1 MIWAMQSPIERFGA
15 FCFDRERMALT
26 CEGRPLA
33 LGGRE
38 AALLTALLDAQ
49 GAVVSKD
56 ALMDAAWPGTIVEQ
70 ANLTVQIASLRR
82 TLAAAPGGEDW
93 IGTVPRV
100 GYRLARG
107 PSSALD
113 ADDRRPAIAVLPFA
127 NLSGDPQK
135 DYLADG
141 LVEELITGL
150 SRFRAFSV
158 IARNSSFVYKNRAV
172 DVREVARELGVR
184 YVLEG
189 SVRHS
194 GVRVRVSAQLIEAA
208 TGAHLWAENFDGTS
222 EDIFD
227 FQDEIT
233 VGVIGLIEPEIRR
246 AEIERAR
253 RKRPDSLGAW
263 DLYIQA
269 LPLVYSANVPGYSDA
284 IALLDR
290 AIALDPDYVP
300 ALALASWAHEK
311 RKTFNGKAPAGVD
324 DVAISLALAHRA
336 LELDPDDPLVLAL
349 LGWLRIWFLED
360 YSGLALCKRA
370 ASLNP
375 NNLLVLDFA
384 SCAHLK
390 AGELEDVI
398 ASASR
403 ALQLGPGSPD
413 KYVCLTHI
421 AQAHLN
427 LGRLDEAV
435 AWAHRAIEA
444 NGDYVYGH
452 MTLACANA
460 LLGRQTAARAALDR
474 VLAIRPE
481 MTIAQCNATP
491 PTRYPERWAICIDG
505 LRKAGMPER

>member
-1 MIWAMQSPIERFGA
+1 
-15 FCFDRERMALT
+15 
-26 CEGRPLA
+26 
-33 LGGRE
+33 
-38 AALLTALLDAQ
+38 
-49 GAVVSKD
+49 
-56 ALMDAAWPGTIVEQ
+56 MDAAWPGAVVEE
-70 ANLTVQIASLRR
+70 ANLSVQIAALRK
-82 TLAAAPGGEDW
+82 TLGAAPGGEDW

-107 PSSALD
+107 SSPASEREN
-113 ADDRRPAIAVLPFA
+113 RRPAIAVLPFA
-127 NLSGDPQK
+127 NLSGDPQQ

-150 SRFRAFSV
+150 SRFKTFAV
-158 IARNSSFVYKNRAV
+158 IARNSSFVYKDRAV

-189 SVRHS
+189 SVRRS
-194 GVRVRVSAQLIEAA
+194 GAHVRVAAQLIEAA
-208 TGAHLWAENFDGTS
+208 SGAHLWAENFDGTI
-222 EDIFD
+222 EDIFG

-233 VGVIGLIEPEIRR
+233 TAVIGLIEPEIRR
-246 AEIERAR
+246 AEIERTR
-253 RKRPDSLGAW
+253 RKRPESLDAW

-284 IALLDR
+284 IALLER
-290 AIALDPDYVP
+290 ATALDPEYVP

-311 RKTFNGKAPAGVD
+311 RETFGGTAPAGVD
-324 DVAISLALAHRA
+324 DVEMAFALAHRA
-336 LELDPDDPLVLAL
+336 LEIDPDDPLVLAL
-349 LGWLRIWFLED
+349 LGWLRILFHED

-370 ASLNP
+370 AALNP

-384 SCAHLK
+384 STAHLK
-390 AGELEDVI
+390 AGDLADVI
-398 ASASR
+398 ASATR

-427 LGRLDEAV
+427 SGRLEEAL
-435 AWAHRAIEA
+435 AWAQRAIEA

-452 MTLACANA
+452 VTLACANA
-460 LLGRQTAARAALDR
+460 LLGRSAEAKQALARI
-474 VLAIRPE
+474 LAIRPD
-481 MTIAQCNATP
+481 MTISQCNGSP
-491 PTRYPERWAICIDG
+491 PARFPERWAICVEG